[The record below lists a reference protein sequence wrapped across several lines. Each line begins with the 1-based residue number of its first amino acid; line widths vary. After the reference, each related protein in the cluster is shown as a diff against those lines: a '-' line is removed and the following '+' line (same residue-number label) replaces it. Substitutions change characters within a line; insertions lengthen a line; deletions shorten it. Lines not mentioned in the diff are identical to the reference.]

1 VLRIQQEDSGSA
13 ERNQP
18 AKRFQQRLCALF
30 DPARP
35 GRYLPDL
42 DGDPHATLR

>member
-18 AKRFQQRLCALF
+18 AKRLQQRLCALF
-30 DPARP
+30 GPARP
-35 GRYLPDL
+35 GRHLPDL
-42 DGDPHATLR
+42 DGDLHATLR